1 MPQKNNDQYIPIK
14 LRHNN
19 VTKTKQRGQKFLD
32 LYVLTALAKGFPV
45 FCSVLLPVLYAEKLI
60 NAQLLGF
67 MGALFIAMTIMGA
80 VVVAKWLH
88 SLDTRRL
95 LQFAACGTIG
105 ASSILFIAMANQN
118 MPLLMV
124 AYGIIGLAAGAALS
138 GVNAMVAS
146 MSTRGN
152 RFKII
157 AQLSMVADI
166 VRIIFSLVVA
176 GLVMVGKPT
185 VAVLLIVFAAFVF
198 LFYASRQEKTI
209 KAPALQV
216 IKVKSMKHNRSFKF
230 ILSLEFLDSF
240 SSSQLFVFLP
250 LLFLAKGYSLQNSIL
265 LQAFT
270 FLGYMTGRWLV
281 GVLARYYS
289 GLKAV
294 GLAEAGQVMTILLLL
309 TTSSLRILYALCVAL
324 GIFARGTSPAIKSLA
339 FDSLDDEQMKQGSA
353 LHVIA
358 GDSGSALGQLSFGL
372 LVASYGA
379 KAPFIVAASVASL
392 IAVLCLPKLRKLFMT
407 ISSSNAPTAV
417 VEAV

>member
-1 MPQKNNDQYIPIK
+1 MSQKIK
-14 LRHNN
+14 EDNHR
-19 VTKTKQRGQKFLD
+19 VGD

-60 NAQLLGF
+60 SAQLLGLI
-67 MGALFIAMTIMGA
+67 GALFITMTIMGA

-88 SLDTRRL
+88 GLDTRRL
-95 LQFAACGTIG
+95 LQFSAFGSIG
-105 ASSILFIAMANQN
+105 ASSILFVAMANQHI
-118 MPLLMV
+118 PLLMV
-124 AYGIIGLAAGAALS
+124 AYGIMGLAAGAALS
-138 GVNAMVAS
+138 GVNAMVANV
-146 MSTRGN
+146 STRGN

-166 VRIIFSLVVA
+166 VRILFSLVVA
-176 GLVMVGKPT
+176 GLVMIGMAK
-185 VAVLLIVFAAFVF
+185 VAVLLIIAAAFVF
-198 LFYASRQEKTI
+198 LFYASRQEKMV
-209 KAPALQV
+209 KAPVLQAV
-216 IKVKSMKHNRSFKF
+216 KAKSMKHNKAFKF

-294 GLAEAGQVMTILLLL
+294 GLAEAGQVLTILLLL
-309 TTSSLRILYALCVAL
+309 VTNSLWVLYALCIAL

-358 GDSGSALGQLSFGL
+358 GDSGSALSQLSFGL
-372 LVASYGA
+372 LVAAYGA
-379 KAPFIVAASVASL
+379 RAPFVVAASVASV
-392 IAVLCLPKLRKLFMT
+392 IAVLCLPKLGRLFMT
-407 ISSSNAPTAV
+407 VTSREMLATA
-417 VEAV
+417 ETA

>member
-1 MPQKNNDQYIPIK
+1 MSQRIK
-14 LRHNN
+14 EHSHR
-19 VTKTKQRGQKFLD
+19 TGD

-60 NAQLLGF
+60 SAQLLGF
-67 MGALFIAMTIMGA
+67 IGALFITMTIMGA
-80 VVVAKWLH
+80 IVVAKWLH
-88 SLDTRRL
+88 GLDTRRL
-95 LQFAACGTIG
+95 LQFAAFGTIG
-105 ASSILFIAMANQN
+105 ASSILFVAVANQN
-118 MPLLMV
+118 IPLLMF
-124 AYGIIGLAAGAALS
+124 AYGIMGLAAGTALS
-138 GVNAMVAS
+138 AVNAMVAN

-157 AQLSMVADI
+157 AQLSMVADV
-166 VRIIFSLVVA
+166 VRILFSLAVA
-176 GLVMVGKPT
+176 GLVMVGLAKI
-185 VAVLLIVFAAFVF
+185 AVLLIVCTAFLF
-198 LFYASRQEKTI
+198 LFYASRQEKTTEARPLQLA
-209 KAPALQV
+209 KA
-216 IKVKSMKHNRSFKF
+216 KSMKHNKAFKF

-270 FLGYMTGRWLV
+270 FLGYMAGRWLV

-294 GLAEAGQVMTILLLL
+294 ELAETGQVLTILLLL
-309 TTSSLRILYALCVAL
+309 TANSLWVLYALCIAL

-358 GDSGSALGQLSFGL
+358 GDSGSALGQLTFGL
-372 LVASYGA
+372 LVASFGA

-392 IAVLCLPKLRKLFMT
+392 ISVLCLPKLGKPFMT
-407 ISSSNAPTAV
+407 TSADSVPIPA
-417 VEAV
+417 EAV